1 MKKVTQ
7 MKTVQETLRE
17 MDKEE
22 LMRQFFYEHPSKL
35 DNFDDDLTIAQAKE
49 RANKVIGKYIE
60 RLETMEVKPNDRQMI
75 FYMYEYLGS
84 YKLNQYRGLSTVA
97 DLQEKGVEAPNYGI
111 EYTSQEEVMGYWV
124 ADTEMT
130 QYYLNDLMVEIMWDA
145 SFFGVKQEKLPEA
158 IKELE
163 EADKEID
170 EGLEESFNSYEEFED
185 FLYGDEPRP
194 PKLSKEDS
202 AEKQKII
209 QTVNHLH
216 KKFHHHLQQK
226 EIDQI
231 LKEFSQRIRYKNE
244 R

>member
-60 RLETMEVKPNDRQMI
+60 RLETMEAKPNDRQMI

-130 QYYLNDLMVEIMWDA
+130 QYYLNDLMVEIIWDA
-145 SFFGVKQEKLPEA
+145 SFFGVEQPKLPEA

-170 EGLEESFNSYEEFED
+170 EGLEESFSSYEEFED

-194 PKLSKEDS
+194 PKLSKEDA

-209 QTVNHLH
+209 EEVNHLH
-216 KKFHHHLQQK
+216 ENFNHHLHQK

-231 LKEFSQRIRYKNE
+231 LKNLAKDKS
-244 R
+244 

>member
-1 MKKVTQ
+1 

-49 RANKVIGKYIE
+49 RANKVIEKYIE

-75 FYMYEYLGS
+75 LYMYEYLGS

-111 EYTSQEEVMGYWV
+111 EYTSQEEIMGYWV

-130 QYYLNDLMVEIMWDA
+130 QYYHNDLMIEILWDA

-163 EADKEID
+163 EANKEID

-209 QTVNHLH
+209 QEVNHLH
-216 KKFHHHLQQK
+216 EKFNHHLQQK

-231 LKEFSQRIRYKNE
+231 LKEFN
-244 R
+244 

>member
-60 RLETMEVKPNDRQMI
+60 RLETMEAKPNDRQMI

-130 QYYLNDLMVEIMWDA
+130 QYYLNDLMVEIIWDA

-163 EADKEID
+163 EANKEID
-170 EGLEESFNSYEEFED
+170 ERLEESFNSYEEFED

-216 KKFHHHLQQK
+216 KKFNHHLQQK

>member
-1 MKKVTQ
+1 
-7 MKTVQETLRE
+7 
-17 MDKEE
+17 
-22 LMRQFFYEHPSKL
+22 
-35 DNFDDDLTIAQAKE
+35 
-49 RANKVIGKYIE
+49 
-60 RLETMEVKPNDRQMI
+60 
-75 FYMYEYLGS
+75 
-84 YKLNQYRGLSTVA
+84 
-97 DLQEKGVEAPNYGI
+97 EKGVEAPNYGI
-111 EYTSQEEVMGYWV
+111 EYTPQEEVMGYWV

-163 EADKEID
+163 EANKEID
-170 EGLEESFNSYEEFED
+170 EGLEESFNSYEEFVYSD
-185 FLYGDEPRP
+185 KTKST
-194 PKLSKEDS
+194 KLSKEDS
-202 AEKQKII
+202 EEKQKII

-216 KKFHHHLQQK
+216 KKFNHHLQQK

>member
-1 MKKVTQ
+1 MQ

-17 MDKEE
+17 MDKKE
-22 LMRQFFYEHPSKL
+22 LLRKFFYEHPNKL
-35 DNFDDDLTIAQAKE
+35 DSFDDDLTIAQAKE

-60 RLETMEVKPNDRQMI
+60 RLEAMEVKPNDRQMI

-84 YKLNQYRGLSTVA
+84 YKLDQNRGLCTVA
-97 DLQEKGVEAPNYGI
+97 DLQEKGIEAPNYGI
-111 EYTSQEEVMGYWV
+111 EYTTQEEIMGYCV

-130 QYYLNDLMVEIMWDA
+130 QYYLNDLMVEIIWDA
-145 SFFGVKQEKLPEA
+145 SFFGVEQEKLPEA

-170 EGLEESFNSYEEFED
+170 EGLEKSFSSYEEFED
-185 FLYGDEPRP
+185 FIYGDEPRP

-209 QTVNHLH
+209 QEVNHLH
-216 KKFHHHLQQK
+216 EKFNHHLQQK

-231 LKEFSQRIRYKNE
+231 LKEFN
-244 R
+244 

>member
-1 MKKVTQ
+1 MQ

-17 MDKEE
+17 MDKKE
-22 LMRQFFYEHPSKL
+22 LLRKFFYEHPNKL
-35 DNFDDDLTIAQAKE
+35 DSFDDDLTIAQAKE

-84 YKLNQYRGLSTVA
+84 YKLDQNRGLCTVA

-111 EYTSQEEVMGYWV
+111 EYTPQEEIMGYWV

-130 QYYLNDLMVEIMWDA
+130 QYYLNDLMVEIIWDA

-170 EGLEESFNSYEEFED
+170 ERLEESFNSYEEFED
-185 FLYGDEPRP
+185 FLYSDEPRP
-194 PKLSKEDS
+194 PKLSKEDA

-209 QTVNHLH
+209 EEVNHLH
-216 KKFHHHLQQK
+216 ENFNHHLHQK
-226 EIDQI
+226 EIETV
-231 LKEFSQRIRYKNE
+231 KKFV
-244 R
+244 